1 MGYIIREMRV
11 ALYDKNNQYI
21 CDADH
26 HQFCD
31 DDYDSIDEFIM
42 DKDNNLIWREGL
54 FLDSFKDRYDSYL
67 SEDEREVEE
76 YEEYEEAE
84 EDWDKLL
91 KFFKIE

>member
-21 CDADH
+21 CDGDH
-26 HQFCD
+26 HDFCNE
-31 DDYDSIDEFIM
+31 DYDSMDEFIM
-42 DKDNNLIWREGL
+42 DKDNNLIWKEGL
-54 FLDSFKDRYDSYL
+54 FLAPFKDRYDSFM
-67 SEDEREVEE
+67 SEDERVVGE

-84 EDWDKLL
+84 EDWYKIL